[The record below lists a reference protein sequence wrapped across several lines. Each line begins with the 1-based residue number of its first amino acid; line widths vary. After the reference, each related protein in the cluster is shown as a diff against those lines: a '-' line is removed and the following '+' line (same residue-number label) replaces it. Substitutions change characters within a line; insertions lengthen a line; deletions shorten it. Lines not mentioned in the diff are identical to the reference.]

1 MVANGLLLQRTVA
14 MNHLLGGGV
23 LGDSLGALGHG
34 VLGQLTGEEQT
45 DGGLDLPRGNGG
57 PLVVVSQTAGLG
69 GDALEDVVHERVHDR
84 HGLGGDASVGVDL
97 LQDLVDVDAVGF
109 LPPALLLLIT
119 LGDRLLGLSGLL
131 GGLSGGLGRHV
142 EGFNDKMHRPTDRY
156 LCCNSARTEL
166 ARTHGGTGRFL

>member
-1 MVANGLLLQRTVA
+1 

-84 HGLGGDASVGVDL
+84 HGLGGDASVGVSGPKNFTL
-97 LQDLVDVDAVGF
+97 PNCKVLGRPCDVLAKEVCDEMTWR
-109 LPPALLLLIT
+109 LIT
-119 LGDRLLGLSGLL
+119 RSIYALSLIYTVKLLPLQCML
-131 GGLSGGLGRHV
+131 V
-142 EGFNDKMHRPTDRY
+142 QTYK
-156 LCCNSARTEL
+156 
-166 ARTHGGTGRFL
+166 